1 MPGNLPAGSGDLVS
15 NPSDN
20 PAGWRLDWP
29 TSRGTRIASAVLKC
43 APVDFRVFED
53 LGMADF
59 PHEGNPD
66 PQGAGGEH
74 LCLFLEKTGDNT
86 EYVARQ
92 LALLSG
98 CRHFDVGFCG
108 LKDRHAVTRQW
119 FSLYCPGLEA
129 EDEEFIGRVNERWPV
144 VASNRF
150 VRKLRRGDHRGNR
163 FEITL
168 RDVRGDR
175 AAIDEALSTLGD
187 VGAPNYFGP
196 QRFGHDGANL
206 DKALTVDP
214 ASLNRSGRKG
224 GKKGSRGRKG
234 SGSQDS
240 KNVLYFS
247 AARSWLFNEVLARRV
262 ADGNWR
268 QAMDGEP
275 GSDADRATGPLWG
288 DGGTAAVAG
297 QGALE
302 RDIVSRTPGLE
313 ALFSVTRMKPERR
326 PLIALP
332 QALQWQWL
340 QDDVLA
346 IGFWLAPG
354 QYATT
359 VLADVFELRDGA
371 SDLA

>member
-1 MPGNLPAGSGDLVS
+1 MSA
-15 NPSDN
+15 PSDN

-29 TSRGTRIASAVLKC
+29 TSRGTRIASAVLKR

-66 PQGAGGEH
+66 PQDAGGEH

-119 FSLYCPGLEA
+119 FSLYRPGLEA
-129 EDEEFIGRVNERWPV
+129 EDGEFMSRVNERWPV

-175 AAIDEALSTLGD
+175 AAIDEALSALGD

-275 GSDADRATGPLWG
+275 GSGADRATGPLWG

-340 QDDVLA
+340 QDDVLE

-371 SDLA
+371 SDPA